1 MAGYQ
6 HTNSKGITY
15 YLHKQDVQLRGGKT
29 QTIYFF
35 AKKANNEKGTG
46 KPTQRFPRCKEKI
59 TSFFTCSHA
68 HLCDMLRANK
78 QGVKRSPSHKS
89 SGFLMETLF

>member
-35 AKKANNEKGTG
+35 AKKANNEKGE
-46 KPTQRFPRCKEKI
+46 PTDLPEGRIVQENPR
-59 TSFFTCSHA
+59 
-68 HLCDMLRANK
+68 N
-78 QGVKRSPSHKS
+78 
-89 SGFLMETLF
+89 GFLVVKKK